1 MTIEEIDNLFNE
13 YSAVSYKNSNKAENI
28 ELYHKWYDNS
38 LVFFDAH
45 FSEDNREMHRF
56 CSVDNNENGYGLYNN
71 FSKIRSSYMVLSN
84 KIRNSKECKN
94 HMINNQFTNNMDL
107 INKASS
113 ENNKCFIITPIGN
126 AKSETREK
134 ADGIIN
140 NVIKPILN
148 ELEIEPVVPHESNEP
163 GSITSEIINEI
174 IDDKLV
180 IANLTGLNPNV
191 MYELAIRHSFA
202 KPVVCIFEKGT
213 ILPFDIKDDR
223 AIEYEDSIAGAG
235 DLKEKLKGMI
245 LAALKQK
252 VINNPVTRAKRNLLL
267 TTKEQVQ
274 HIIEKYMDKHTMTDE
289 DIDDLWTKE
298 IKN

>member
-1 MTIEEIDNLFNE
+1 MEDKDFYNAIFTLKKDGELPSAFVSKEIAKRLLTEGF
-13 YSAVSYKNSNKAENI
+13 AVGVPDSIGNGYTLKVTERGENFTKKNYIKTTM
-28 ELYHKWYDNS
+28 D
-38 LVFFDAH
+38 LVK
-45 FSEDNREMHRF
+45 SEI
-56 CSVDNNENGYGLYNN
+56 VDNN
-71 FSKIRSSYMVLSN
+71 R
-84 KIRNSKECKN
+84 
-94 HMINNQFTNNMDL
+94 
-107 INKASS
+107 
-113 ENNKCFIITPIGN
+113 CFIITPIGN

-134 ADGIIN
+134 ADGIIRTI
-140 NVIKPILN
+140 IKPILN
-148 ELEIEPVVPHESNEP
+148 ELGIEPVVPHESNEP

-174 IDDKLV
+174 VYDKLV

-223 AIEYEDSIAGAG
+223 AIEYENSIAGVE

-252 VINNPVTRAKRNLLL
+252 VINNPVTRAKKNLLL
-267 TTKEQVQ
+267 TTKEEIQ
-274 HIIEKYMDKHTMTDE
+274 HIIEEYMDEHTMTDE